1 MAFLLCLACATL
13 AWDDAPAAEQPARP
27 TATSAFE
34 LVEALER
41 VLGDVIERAEP
52 SVVAIHRDKNENAA
66 ETLAVRGKVRR
77 RPEAPGAVII
87 DGPIRV
93 PLTIDEGDAISFDFG
108 SGVVIGEQ
116 GEILTAF
123 HVVQGASR
131 LVVRAA
137 ERQVFQAEVI
147 AADPRADLA
156 VIAPVSVPGV
166 APPRLTPL
174 PIGDASTLRKGSFL
188 VVLGNPYNAAR
199 DGKASAGW
207 GILANVARRVEA
219 DLDVS
224 PLIGKPIQLP
234 NYPTLL
240 QLDAKLNLG
249 MSGGA
254 VVNMK
259 GELVGLTT
267 AAASP
272 AGFDAMAGYA
282 IPMDRAG
289 RRAVETLKQGKE
301 VEYGLL
307 GVRPYMRSTNRVESV
322 SPNSPAARG
331 DLQRDDEILAVNDAP
346 VVDFDS
352 LIVAVNSYSAGDQ
365 VRLKIRREGR
375 EIEKTIV
382 LAKFPVEGEVIA
394 TARPPAWRGIRVDY
408 LSTLN
413 ANQAGVNILELV
425 DSGVVI
431 REVEPDSPAEKA
443 GLIKGRVIRK
453 VGDQPIP
460 SPARFAE
467 VVSTLNGPV
476 RLMTD
481 VGPIV
486 LP

>member
-1 MAFLLCLACATL
+1 MAFLFCLACATL
-13 AWDDAPAAEQPARP
+13 GWDGAAAVDPPKEQPA
-27 TATSAFE
+27 AS
-34 LVEALER
+34 ALEVVTALED
-41 VLGDVIERAEP
+41 VLADVIERAEP
-52 SVVAIHRDKNENAA
+52 SVVAIHRDKSESAD

-77 RPEAPGAVII
+77 PRQVDDRVVIAI
-87 DGPIRV
+87 PAFE
-93 PLTIDEGDAISFDFG
+93 EGDAISFDFG
-108 SGVVIGEQ
+108 SGVVIGDR

-131 LVVRAA
+131 LIVRAA
-137 ERQVFQAEVI
+137 GRQVFQAEVV
-147 AADPRADLA
+147 AADPRSDLA
-156 VIAPVSVPGV
+156 VIAPVSVPGEE
-166 APPRLTPL
+166 PPKLQPL
-174 PIGDASTLRKGSFL
+174 PIGDASNLRKGSFL
-188 VVLGNPYNAAR
+188 VVLGNPFNAAR

-207 GILANVARRVEA
+207 GILANIARRVEA
-219 DLDVS
+219 EPEPSVLG
-224 PLIGKPIQLP
+224 GKPLQLP

-267 AAASP
+267 TAASP

-289 RRAVETLKQGKE
+289 RRALETLKQGKE

-307 GVRPYMRSTNRVESV
+307 GVRPYQRNTNRIDSV

-331 DLQRDDEILAVNDAP
+331 ELQRNDEITAVNGAP

-352 LIVAVNSYSAGDQ
+352 LIVAVNSYSAGD
-365 VRLKIRREGR
+365 KIRLTIIRDGR
-375 EIEKTIV
+375 KLEKDLV
-382 LAKFPVEGEVIA
+382 LAKFPVEGEIIA
-394 TARPPAWRGIRVDY
+394 TAQPPAWRGIRVDY

-425 DSGVVI
+425 DSGVVV
-431 REVEPDSPAEKA
+431 REVEPGSPAEKA

-453 VGDQPIP
+453 VADQAIT
-460 SPARFAE
+460 SPAQFAE
-467 VVSTLNGPV
+467 VVSTISGPV
-476 RLMTD
+476 TLMTD
-481 VGPIV
+481 VGPV
-486 LP
+486 VVR

>member
-13 AWDDAPAAEQPARP
+13 AWDDAPASDPPKPA
-27 TATSAFE
+27 AS
-34 LVEALER
+34 ALEVVAALED

-52 SVVAIHRDKNENAA
+52 SIVAIHRDKDENAS
-66 ETLAVRGKVRR
+66 ETLAVRGKVSPRR
-77 RPEAPGAVII
+77 AANARAIPG
-87 DGPIRV
+87 
-93 PLTIDEGDAISFDFG
+93 PLSDEERDAISFDFG
-108 SGVVIGEQ
+108 SGVVIGDQ

-131 LVVRAA
+131 LTVRAVD
-137 ERQVFQAEVI
+137 RQVFQAEVI
-147 AADPRADLA
+147 AADPRSDLA
-156 VIAPVSVPGV
+156 VIAPVSVPGE
-166 APPRLTPL
+166 APPKLKPL
-174 PIGDASTLRKGSFL
+174 PIGDAATLRKGSFL
-188 VVLGNPYNAAR
+188 VALGNPYNAAR
-199 DGKASAGW
+199 DGRASAGW
-207 GILANVARRVEA
+207 GILANIARRVEA
-219 DLDVS
+219 ELDVS
-224 PLIGKPIQLP
+224 PLVGKPVQLP

-267 AAASP
+267 TAASP

-282 IPMDRAG
+282 IPMDRAS
-289 RRAVETLKQGKE
+289 RRAVETLRRGME

-307 GVRPYMRSTNRVESV
+307 GVRPHMRNTNRIDSV

-331 DLQRDDEILAVNDAP
+331 DLQRGDEIIAVNDAP

-352 LIVAVNSYSAGDQ
+352 LIVAVNSYSAGDR
-365 VRLKIRREGR
+365 VRLKILRDGR
-375 EIEKTIV
+375 EIEKTLV
-382 LAKFPVEGEVIA
+382 LAKFPVEGEIIA

-413 ANQAGVNILELV
+413 ASQTGVNLLENI
-425 DSGVVI
+425 DSGVVT
-431 REVEPDSPAEKA
+431 REVEPESPAEKA

-453 VGDQPIP
+453 VGDEKIT

-467 VVSTLNGPV
+467 VVSQLKGPV
-476 RLMTD
+476 TLMTD
-481 VGPIV
+481 AGPIV
-486 LP
+486 VP

>member
-13 AWDDAPAAEQPARP
+13 AWDDAPASDPPKPA
-27 TATSAFE
+27 AS
-34 LVEALER
+34 ALEVVAALED

-52 SVVAIHRDKNENAA
+52 SIVAIHRDKDENAS
-66 ETLAVRGKVRR
+66 ETLAVRGKVSPRR
-77 RPEAPGAVII
+77 AANARAIPG
-87 DGPIRV
+87 
-93 PLTIDEGDAISFDFG
+93 PLSDEERDAISFDFG
-108 SGVVIGEQ
+108 SGVVIGDQ

-131 LVVRAA
+131 LTVRAVD
-137 ERQVFQAEVI
+137 RQVFQAEVI
-147 AADPRADLA
+147 AADPRSDLA
-156 VIAPVSVPGV
+156 VIAPVSVPGE
-166 APPRLTPL
+166 APPKLKPL
-174 PIGDASTLRKGSFL
+174 PIGDAATLRKGSFL
-188 VVLGNPYNAAR
+188 VALGNPYNAAR
-199 DGKASAGW
+199 DGRASAGW
-207 GILANVARRVEA
+207 GILANIARRVEA
-219 DLDVS
+219 ELDVS
-224 PLIGKPIQLP
+224 PLVGKPVQLP

-267 AAASP
+267 TAASP

-282 IPMDRAG
+282 IPMDRAS
-289 RRAVETLKQGKE
+289 RRAVETLRRGME

-307 GVRPYMRSTNRVESV
+307 GVRPHMRNTNRIDSV

-331 DLQRDDEILAVNDAP
+331 DLQRGDEIIAVNDAP

-352 LIVAVNSYSAGDQ
+352 LIVAVNSHSAGDR
-365 VRLKIRREGR
+365 VRLKILRDGR
-375 EIEKTIV
+375 EIEKTLV
-382 LAKFPVEGEVIA
+382 LAKFPVEGEIIA

-413 ANQAGVNILELV
+413 ASQTGVNLLENI
-425 DSGVVI
+425 DSGVVT
-431 REVEPDSPAEKA
+431 REVEPESPAEKA

-453 VGDQPIP
+453 VGDQKIT

-467 VVSTLNGPV
+467 VVSQLKGPV
-476 RLMTD
+476 TLMTD
-481 VGPIV
+481 AGPIV
-486 LP
+486 VP